1 MYRLEMPELRPLPI
15 NTQGLSWWQR
25 TKAWLLKP
33 RRWEVVKNY
42 SLHVGY
48 LNETLMVPVGFIFDG
63 ASIPR
68 LFWPLL
74 NPTGI
79 LLIPAIFHDF
89 AYGHH
94 ALMNRDGKLIYKN
107 KGHDFY
113 DKMFREISLQ
123 VNGIKTPDYAAWLAL
138 RLFGRFAYNKGGK
151 KNA

>member
-15 NTQGLSWWQR
+15 NTQGLSWWKR
-25 TKAWLLKP
+25 TKSWLFKS

-42 SLHVGY
+42 YFYAEY
-48 LNETLMVPVGFIFDG
+48 LQEKLMVPAGFVFDG

-94 ALMNRDGKLIYKN
+94 ALMNRDGKLIYKD

-123 VNGIKTPDYAAWLAL
+123 VNGIKTPDYAAWFAL
-138 RLFGRFAYNKGGK
+138 KLFGRFAYSKGGK
-151 KNA
+151 KA